1 MIVLDTP
8 ALISWLSGR
17 GDLCAGTREVINRS
31 LRGREIAISVISVVD
46 TGQYVH
52 DGRLELSVSTRSW
65 LSELASIDGIRL
77 VAVDTII
84 AVRAAAL
91 STMLSSHQRLIAAT
105 ATTLAGVLVTPDTR
119 MRELAYVETIW

>member
-8 ALISWLSGR
+8 ALISWLSSR
-17 GDLCAGTREVINRS
+17 GDLCAGTREVIDRS
-31 LRGREIAISVISVVD
+31 LRAREIAISVISVLD
-46 TGQYVH
+46 IGQYVH

-91 STMLSSHQRLIAAT
+91 STLLSSHQRLIAAT